1 MSDECECEECPDVGA
16 PAWMATFA
24 DLMSLLM
31 CFFVLLLSFS
41 EMDILKYKQVAGSMK
56 SAFGVQK
63 KIEASQAP
71 MGTSII
77 AQEFSPGKPEP
88 TVIKVINQ
96 HSVDT
101 FTNKLVTI
109 NDQIRDEVKDL
120 TKTMVESLR
129 EDIKSG
135 ALDLVM
141 ERDSVRIRI
150 RENDSFPSG
159 SAQLHRSFYPILGK
173 IANVLRDVEGRIV
186 VAGHTDDVPIST
198 RVFASNWVL
207 SSARAAKVVHHFA
220 KVRKL
225 DPQRMEIRAYADTQP
240 VAENDTIENKAK
252 NRRVE
257 IIVNYDG
264 FPKDPYE
271 LEDLIQPKQAD
282 DAEPTDGEETK

>member
-41 EMDILKYKQVAGSMK
+41 EMDVLKYKQVAGSMK

-63 KIEASQAP
+63 KIKAQDAP
-71 MGTSII
+71 LGTSII

-96 HSVDT
+96 QTVEL

-109 NDQIRDEVKDL
+109 NDQVRHEVKDL
-120 TKTMVESLR
+120 TRVMVDSLK
-129 EDIKSG
+129 EDIKTG
-135 ALDLVM
+135 ALELVM
-141 ERDSVRIRI
+141 EEDSVRIRI

-173 IANVLRDVEGRIV
+173 IAKVLGEAEGRIV

-198 RVFASNWVL
+198 RIFASNWVL

-225 DPQRMEIRAYADTQP
+225 DPERMEIRAYADTQP
-240 VAENDTIENKAK
+240 VAENDSVENRAK

-271 LEDLIQPKQAD
+271 LEDLIVPKKMD
-282 DAEPTDGEETK
+282 DTAPQEEEGKK

>member
-1 MSDECECEECPDVGA
+1 MSEECEECEPCPDVGA

-41 EMDILKYKQVAGSMK
+41 EMDVLKYKQVAGSMK
-56 SAFGVQK
+56 HAFGVQK
-63 KIEASQAP
+63 KIEVDKTP

-96 HSVDT
+96 KTVENFNHM
-101 FTNKLVTI
+101 LVTI
-109 NDQIRDEVKDL
+109 NDQIRQEVKEL
-120 TKTMVESLR
+120 AKIMVESF
-129 EDIKSG
+129 EEEIKSG
-135 ALDLVM
+135 ALELVM
-141 ERDSVRIRI
+141 EEDSVRVRI

-173 IANVLRDVEGRIV
+173 IANVLREVEGRII

-207 SSARAAKVVHHFA
+207 SSARAANVVHHFA

-225 DPQRMEIRAYADTQP
+225 DPERMEIRAYADTKP
-240 VAENDTIENKAK
+240 VAENDTTENKAK

-257 IIVNYDG
+257 IIVNYEE
-264 FPKDPYE
+264 FPREPLG
-271 LEDLIQPKQAD
+271 LEDLVEPKQAD
-282 DAEPTDGEETK
+282 DTDSQEEKK